1 MMQKH
6 SLLRMVNQA
15 LQAKSQP
22 MSFGGDYGPPKLLFN
37 LKAHND
43 LIQSLSFSPDGKL
56 LASCSYDRL
65 VKIWSI
71 PEGKLI
77 QELKDH
83 SDSVYAVAF
92 NKDGSMLASTG
103 ADRAIKVWDTKTWKK
118 LHALSD
124 STDWVYTLAWS
135 PVKNQLLGAGLIKP
149 FESGP
154 LKRFLKAY
162 CICLCPYLG
171 RYQGCMDFGWN

>member
-1 MMQKH
+1 MESPVVSTLTLSEDGKTLAVAH
-6 SLLRMVNQA
+6 GKSGATGEIVTYLLGKDNTSATPIFQ
-15 LQAKSQP
+15 
-22 MSFGGDYGPPKLLFN
+22 

-83 SDSVYAVAF
+83 SDS
-92 NKDGSMLASTG
+92 DISSS
-103 ADRAIKVWDTKTWKK
+103 DI
-118 LHALSD
+118 SD
-124 STDWVYTLAWS
+124 SDDSDNSSKDSFY
-135 PVKNQLLGAGLIKP
+135 
-149 FESGP
+149 
-154 LKRFLKAY
+154 Y
-162 CICLCPYLG
+162 CS
-171 RYQGCMDFGWN
+171 DSD